1 MVDGYLELSP
11 SLWLVQAD
19 AYGRCYFM
27 FVASARWLGFRLDF
41 LCFLLLAGCTYLAV
55 ALSHEVRRQ
64 QLLQR
69 QIDSGG
75 LYWYYRIARAL

>member
-1 MVDGYLELSP
+1 
-11 SLWLVQAD
+11 
-19 AYGRCYFM
+19 M

-64 QLLQR
+64 QLLQEAIKSR
-69 QIDSGG
+69 LARLVLSDSDAVKTREQ
-75 LYWYYRIARAL
+75 L